1 MVHPISQSSS
11 AHKACSVSQ
20 AIPIPAT
27 TLKRPANEALS
38 PEPPKHSPH
47 VPRTPTPS
55 QGFQEFAINYN
66 RDPELVPSTPFHA
79 AGPMEVDLPTIAEHS
94 EKSRP
99 SSSVVNDGELNN
111 GAVMAQIGNWTG
123 VATVNDIYD
132 PESEASPKIPPVS
145 AFNSISVVQPMEQPP
160 PPSEQNS
167 LRLAIQESI
176 RKKSEGIYFL
186 LAIPW
191 FRNWSE
197 YVVSSESDKGR
208 SLDEPPGPINNSTLF
223 TTKTCTQIQDNLRE
237 SVDFVAVSEDI
248 WRLLLRWYGMVHER
262 HAIQRRT
269 FKEPKSLESKW
280 VLDVYPHQLEIVH
293 INASKDRSEIKRC
306 ALFRGETL
314 SEALQQICKPLQVE
328 TSNARLWL
336 IAKKGRV
343 LVTDLDKT
351 LGELNVD
358 RVQRAELET
367 KEPGTPWQVNGADDA
382 HARADTNALR
392 ADADKSDGNKEQSAT
407 GDKSRAEIHES
418 GLLPEL
424 ADPVDTR
431 DALSPIS
438 IPIKAETK
446 RERLMRR
453 LNNPLAEDEGKDE
466 ADKKPLMLGYQ
477 PLSPVSREDPAPQTK
492 TTSHVAI
499 SGFSLTRART
509 RLPVGATGLSNLG
522 NTCFMNS
529 ALQCLSNTP
538 PLTKYFLK
546 GLWEKELNRDNPLG
560 MKGEVAAAYADL
572 ILQLW
577 RPDPDRPGSFAPR
590 GFKSTIGRFN
600 PMFSG
605 YSQQDSQELLGFLV
619 DGLHEDLNRIL
630 KKPYIE
636 APDMDGQPEEAIA
649 AKAWEIYSLRNDSVI
664 VDLFQGQYKSRVECT
679 VCGKWSVTFDPYMFL
694 SVPIP
699 DHRQIILSV
708 RTMPQPG
715 IGKSIEDD
723 IPRVLHLILPKDA
736 TIATLKELVIRRM
749 GWNDPDRG
757 TTGVYA
763 VEIYQGKIF
772 KIFEDTEPVT
782 SIGTQDEV
790 YVVELGAPDWDLF
803 EVPHAER
810 TVANIRHIPVY
821 FTREPTHMS
830 RSDREQFG
838 IPLIVSVPATMRTII
853 TPNRCGGLEQQEV
866 DELLDAI
873 SSERLYRAVL
883 RTLRRYTRFP
893 LFLQQGSMRIQDVYE
908 KLQELQQMRR
918 IEGKESFMNDF
929 RCIPDEYPESF
940 DSCASDV
947 LLDFEN
953 SIRFVESSPNVK
965 CEPIKDLFVL
975 SVSQA
980 AQRYSPP
987 VIDFY
992 QSGWNSYQSE
1002 RTLLYDGEELYKK
1015 EQQQKQNDD
1024 EDSTDADDEASDSD
1038 PMQTHSYVR
1047 RPRSLSRGHQ
1057 AIRRTG
1063 GTSASDSDDDDKLRL
1078 SSIRSF
1084 KAEAVLFMEWRTTVS
1099 RYVLREDAF
1108 TTREDPGN
1116 EAVRAEWEAKRNGP
1130 RKVITL
1136 QDCFD
1141 EYRKEEVLGDD
1152 NSWYC
1157 PQCKEHRPTKKKL
1170 DIWTVPEILVF
1181 HLKRFSNAGRGYRSM
1196 MSDKID
1202 SYVDA
1207 PIQGLDL
1214 TKVVVGKQPA
1224 RKWRSRGSLPE
1235 ENKEKPA
1242 ETARAQHVEVGS
1254 GGSALTSDG
1263 VFADEMDVGEP
1274 SVNLAQSAAEASAV
1288 RSEKFD
1294 DSLRASASSELDR
1307 MEVSERVDSETIDTS
1322 LDKPL
1327 VDADDE
1333 ELEAA
1338 YQDAKTRTPKP
1349 EEAEGTGAPCDEE
1362 REGIGYLY
1370 EPATDSDD
1378 EESLVYD
1385 LFAVSNHYG
1394 GLGGGHY
1401 TAYAKNALDSQW
1413 YHFDDSH
1420 VSKTDESDVMTS
1432 AAYLLFYQRRHKGN
1446 KTDLTKV
1453 LEEVQKRAA
1462 AAEAAAAAA
1471 RAEQSSLSSFLRT
1484 PSAPFPMPLGTHL
1497 SQPSG
1502 TGLVSPITTS
1512 AETTRNNSPQ
1522 VSPAGSLGGSAISSD
1537 NEESETVNRER
1548 KARTTPGVYLDHGP
1562 CLPSSERTPFGP
1574 IRESS
1579 PAASFSVGFDWGQ
1592 RQSSVNDGGDTF
1604 LDARGSRSP
1613 TEHGWGWPSPDARP
1627 SFGWSDN
1634 ALEQDETDASYQTL
1648 PLMDAEADRLE
1659 ATDVEIEDLVSDEA
1673 DESRK
1678 PQTVNG
1684 DANGQDAEVN
1694 GGYEQEEQSRG
1705 TEGGESN
1712 LKTSLQHVEYDNP
1725 GTISQAASGD
1735 E

>member
-66 RDPELVPSTPFHA
+66 RDPAQVPSTPFQA
-79 AGPMEVDLPTIAEHS
+79 AGQMEVDLPTIPEHS

-111 GAVMAQIGNWTG
+111 GA
-123 VATVNDIYD
+123 
-132 PESEASPKIPPVS
+132 SEASPRILPVS
-145 AFNSISVVQPMEQPP
+145 AFNSISVVQPIEQPP
-160 PPSEQNS
+160 SPSEQNS
-167 LRLAIQESI
+167 LRLAIQESF

-208 SLDEPPGPINNSTLF
+208 SLDEPPGPINNSALF

-237 SVDFVAVSEDI
+237 SVDFVAVSEDN

-293 INASKDRSEIKRC
+293 INASNDRSAIKRC
-306 ALFRGETL
+306 TLFRGETL

-343 LVTDLDKT
+343 LATDLDKT

-367 KEPGTPWQVNGADDA
+367 KEPGTHWQANGADDA
-382 HARADTNALR
+382 HAKADTNAIR
-392 ADADKSDGNKEQSAT
+392 AVADTSDGLIRTSRN
-407 GDKSRAEIHES
+407 RAEIHES
-418 GLLPEL
+418 GLLREL

-431 DALSPIS
+431 DALLPIS
-438 IPIKAETK
+438 IPIKTETK
-446 RERLMRR
+446 REQLMRR
-453 LNNPLAEDEGKDE
+453 LNNPLAEDEDKDE

-477 PLSPVSREDPAPQTK
+477 PLSTASREDPAPHTK
-492 TTSHVAI
+492 TTSHAPI

-546 GLWEKELNRDNPLG
+546 RLWEKELNRDNPLG

-630 KKPYIE
+630 EKPYIE

-699 DHRQIILSV
+699 DYRQIILSV

-715 IGKSIEDD
+715 IGKSVEDD
-723 IPRVLHLILPKDA
+723 IPRVLNLILPKDA
-736 TIATLKELVIRRM
+736 TITTLKELVIHRM
-749 GWNDPDRG
+749 GWNDPDRA

-772 KIFEDTEPVT
+772 KIFEDSEAVT

-790 YVVELGAPDWDLF
+790 YVVELGTPDWDLF

-821 FTREPTHMS
+821 FTREPTHIS
-830 RSDREQFG
+830 RSDREPFG

-893 LFLQQGSMRIQDVYE
+893 LFLQSASMRIQDVYE

-929 RCIPDEYPESF
+929 RCIPDEYSESL
-940 DSCASDV
+940 DSCTSDV
-947 LLDFEN
+947 SLDFEN
-953 SIRFVESSPNVK
+953 SIRFVDSNPNVK

-975 SVSQA
+975 YVSQG

-1002 RTLLYDGEELYKK
+1002 KTLLYDGEELYKK

-1057 AIRRTG
+1057 PIRRTA

-1084 KAEAVLFMEWRTTVS
+1084 KAEAVLFMELTTKVS

-1108 TTREDPGN
+1108 TPREDPGN

-1130 RKVITL
+1130 KKVITL

-1214 TKVVVGKQPA
+1214 TNVVVGKQPA

-1242 ETARAQHVEVGS
+1242 ETAKTQHGGVGS
-1254 GGSALTSDG
+1254 GGSAPTSGG
-1263 VFADEMDVGEP
+1263 VFGDEMDVRETSFNPASEG
-1274 SVNLAQSAAEASAV
+1274 SAV
-1288 RSEKFD
+1288 RSERLD
-1294 DSLRASASSELDR
+1294 DSLRASASSEPDC
-1307 MEVSERVDSETIDTS
+1307 MEVSEHVDSQTVDAL
-1322 LDKPL
+1322 LDRPL
-1327 VDADDE
+1327 VDVDDE

-1338 YQDAKTRTPKP
+1338 YQDAKTPTNKP
-1349 EEAEGTGAPCDEE
+1349 EDAEVTGTPCDEE
-1362 REGIGYLY
+1362 RDGIGYLY

-1497 SQPSG
+1497 SEPSG

-1522 VSPAGSLGGSAISSD
+1522 VSPTGSLGGSAISSD

-1548 KARTTPGVYLDHGP
+1548 KARTTPGVYLNHGP
-1562 CLPSSERTPFGP
+1562 CLPSSERTPFGS

-1579 PAASFSVGFDWGQ
+1579 PAATYSVGFDWGQ
-1592 RQSSVNDGGDTF
+1592 RQSSVNDGGDTL
-1604 LDARGSRSP
+1604 LDPRGSQTP
-1613 TEHGWGWPSPDARP
+1613 TEQSWGWPSPDAGP
-1627 SFGWSDN
+1627 SFGWDDN
-1634 ALEQDETDASYQTL
+1634 SVEQDETDASYQTL

-1659 ATDVEIEDLVSDEA
+1659 ATDGEIEDLVSDEA
-1673 DESRK
+1673 DETRK
-1678 PQTVNG
+1678 PRAVDVDIKDG
-1684 DANGQDAEVN
+1684 DANGQYAELRE
-1694 GGYEQEEQSRG
+1694 GYQEGEQSRG

-1712 LKTSLQHVEYDNP
+1712 LKESLQQVEYDNP